1 MIQKSMQNRD
11 HIVLLTPKEV
21 AHIMKINYRKVL
33 DMIALGQLKAYRLGR
48 VFRISQD
55 DLNKFLESSRYNE
68 PWSHH
73 LLK

>member
-1 MIQKSMQNRD
+1 MQNRD
-11 HIVLLTPKEV
+11 HIQLLTPKEV
-21 AHIMKINYRKVL
+21 ALIMKINYRKVL
-33 DMIALGQLKAYRLGR
+33 DMIALGQLKAYQVGR

-55 DLNKFLESSRYNE
+55 DLNKFLESSRYHE